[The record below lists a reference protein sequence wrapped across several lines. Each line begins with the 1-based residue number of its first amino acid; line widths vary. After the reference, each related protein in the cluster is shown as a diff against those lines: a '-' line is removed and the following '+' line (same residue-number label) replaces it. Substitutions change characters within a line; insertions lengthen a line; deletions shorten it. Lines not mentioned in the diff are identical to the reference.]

1 MIKEAELDP
10 KADGQIPILAQ
21 DYLDGDSICKGEPVY
36 VAALV
41 KRGTTDVDMVRGQQL
56 FHPIDG
62 LVAHV
67 DLTNRKLLKLVD
79 TDHTHI
85 PMESGDYLD
94 PKVTGTMHNCMKP
107 QHIKQPG
114 VGGRQL
120 HRRGQHLVVPD
131 LGDPRR
137 LHGREGLTLHD
148 ISSSDRGRKRKILNR
163 ASVSTEMVVPYGEL
177 SPTHYWQNYFDAG
190 DIHYLDA
197 TVVDDFYEP
206 FVIKNATFMY
216 EEDFGTLWKHTD
228 VLASPPTGAMR
239 RQHRFVVSF
248 FVTVGNYRYGF
259 YWYFYLDG
267 RDELDCRHG
276 YQMDCGHDY
285 QMDD

>member
-36 VAALV
+36 VSALV
-41 KRGTTDVDMVRGQQL
+41 KRGTTDVDMDENVHIMYG
-56 FHPIDG
+56 HPIDG

-85 PMESGDYLD
+85 PMESVDYLD
-94 PKVTGTMHNCMKP
+94 PK
-107 QHIKQPG
+107 
-114 VGGRQL
+114 L
-120 HRRGQHLVVPD
+120 HRRGQHLVVPA

-163 ASVSTEMVVPYGEL
+163 ASVTAEMVGCDCL
-177 SPTHYWQNYFDAG
+177 GS
-190 DIHYLDA
+190 IHYLDA

-228 VLASPPTGAMR
+228 VLASPPTGTMR

-248 FVTVGNYRYGF
+248 FVTVGSYRYGF

-267 RDELDCRHG
+267 RDELDCGHG

>member
-36 VAALV
+36 VSALV
-41 KRGTTDVDMVRGQQL
+41 KRGTTDVDMDENVHIMYG
-56 FHPIDG
+56 HPIDG

-85 PMESGDYLD
+85 PMESVDYLD
-94 PKVTGTMHNCMKP
+94 PKVTGTTHNCMKP

-114 VGGRQL
+114 GGAPASPPRTTSC
-120 HRRGQHLVVPD
+120 RARPGRSASASWPRGPHAARHLVQR
-131 LGDPRR
+131 PR
-137 LHGREGLTLHD
+137 
-148 ISSSDRGRKRKILNR
+148 
-163 ASVSTEMVVPYGEL
+163 P
-177 SPTHYWQNYFDAG
+177 
-190 DIHYLDA
+190 IHYLDA

-228 VLASPPTGAMR
+228 VLASPPTGTMR

-248 FVTVGNYRYGF
+248 FVTVGSYRYGF

-267 RDELDCRHG
+267 RDELDCGHG

>member
-36 VAALV
+36 VSALV
-41 KRGTTDVDMVRGQQL
+41 KRGTTDVDMVRGQ
-56 FHPIDG
+56 H
-62 LVAHV
+62 
-67 DLTNRKLLKLVD
+67 LL
-79 TDHTHI
+79 
-85 PMESGDYLD
+85 SGVFGY
-94 PKVTGTMHNCMKP
+94 KSEEATTGSA
-107 QHIKQPG
+107 
-114 VGGRQL
+114 
-120 HRRGQHLVVPD
+120 RRASSRTRTCTSY

-163 ASVSTEMVVPYGEL
+163 ASVTAEMVGCDCL
-177 SPTHYWQNYFDAG
+177 GS
-190 DIHYLDA
+190 IHYLDA

-228 VLASPPTGAMR
+228 VLASPPTGTMR

-248 FVTVGNYRYGF
+248 FVTVGSYRYGF

-267 RDELDCRHG
+267 RDELDCGHG